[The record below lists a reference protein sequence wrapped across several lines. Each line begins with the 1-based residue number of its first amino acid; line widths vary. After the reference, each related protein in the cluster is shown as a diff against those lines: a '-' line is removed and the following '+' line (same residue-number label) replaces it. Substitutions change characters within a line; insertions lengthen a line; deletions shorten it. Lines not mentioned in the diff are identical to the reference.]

1 MYGLTPIFKSLE
13 IDSIAELVCS
23 VVNTACPVSAALI
36 LVSAVSDVLVSQTRI
51 TSGSC
56 LKIALSPSS

>member
-1 MYGLTPIFKSLE
+1 M
-13 IDSIAELVCS
+13 DSIAEFVCN

-36 LVSAVSDVLVSQTRI
+36 LVSAVSAVLVSQTRI